1 MGEKTRLLIV
11 EDDIFLQ
18 DGLRDLLTRDGYE
31 VLLAGSLN
39 EARLGLAEGD
49 PHLLILD
56 VGLPDGNGFAF
67 CQEIREQGY
76 ELPVLFLTARDEEYE
91 LVRGLNAGGD
101 DYLCKPFRAL
111 ELLSRI
117 KALLRRA
124 GSMYQLATREGLNY
138 SRLQYSAGGQC
149 VQLTPTE
156 FALLEKFLH
165 NRGQILTR
173 EQLLASIWDHEGQFI
188 DDNTLSVHISRLRDK
203 IGRESIETVRGIG
216 YRWRGI

>member
-1 MGEKTRLLIV
+1 MSGKTRLLIV

-111 ELLSRI
+111 ELLSCIRPC
-117 KALLRRA
+117 
-124 GSMYQLATREGLNY
+124 
-138 SRLQYSAGGQC
+138 SAGGAC
-149 VQLTPTE
+149 
-156 FALLEKFLH
+156 
-165 NRGQILTR
+165 I
-173 EQLLASIWDHEGQFI
+173 
-188 DDNTLSVHISRLRDK
+188 RLQP
-203 IGRESIETVRGIG
+203 GRV
-216 YRWRGI
+216 

>member
-1 MGEKTRLLIV
+1 MSEKTRLLII

-18 DGLRDLLTRDGYE
+18 DGLQDLLTRDGYE
-31 VLLAGSLN
+31 VLLACSLS
-39 EARLGLAEGD
+39 EARLILAEGD
-49 PHLLILD
+49 PHLIILD

-67 CQEIREQGY
+67 CREIREQGN

-124 GSMYQLATREGLNY
+124 GIKYQAAIRDDLNY
-138 SRLQYSAGGQC
+138 SRLQYSSADKC

-156 FALLEKFLH
+156 FALLEKFLQ
-165 NRGQILTR
+165 NKGQILTR
-173 EQLLASIWDHEGQFI
+173 EQLLSSVWDHEGQFI